1 LKRIWEI
8 GPDGTPKRLDRRGL
22 VLMALSVAGC
32 GSIGPSVVP
41 RDRVDYITAVGESWK
56 EQTLLNIVR
65 LRYGDVPSF
74 LDVSS
79 VISAYAIQGQVSAGA
94 AISSDLTGTIPR
106 NLVSL
111 GGNATYLDRPT
122 ITYTPLTGDKFTK
135 SLLRPIPP
143 SAVFELIQAGY
154 PADAILQMATRAING
169 VYNRSSGGGRARE
182 PDPEFYPFLDA
193 MRRLQ
198 LSGAVSTRIEKR
210 GPDEIGILVFAG
222 RRSREVDADLEFVA
236 KTLGVR
242 PGKNG
247 ELTIVFGALPR
258 NEREIAVLTRSMAEI
273 LLEVAA
279 GIDVPAAHVAEGRT
293 LAATRVADAANP
305 RDRPPIRILSG
316 ASQPPDPF
324 AAVRYR
330 GTSYWIDDGD
340 LGSKRVFT
348 FLMLFFSL
356 AETGVSSQAP
366 VLTLPAN

>member
-1 LKRIWEI
+1 
-8 GPDGTPKRLDRRGL
+8 
-22 VLMALSVAGC
+22 
-32 GSIGPSVVP
+32 
-41 RDRVDYITAVGESWK
+41 
-56 EQTLLNIVR
+56 
-65 LRYGDVPSF
+65 
-74 LDVSS
+74 
-79 VISAYAIQGQVSAGA
+79 
-94 AISSDLTGTIPR
+94 
-106 NLVSL
+106 
-111 GGNATYLDRPT
+111 
-122 ITYTPLTGDKFTK
+122 
-135 SLLRPIPP
+135 
-143 SAVFELIQAGY
+143 VFELIQAGY
-154 PADAILQMATRAING
+154 PADAILQMTTRAING
-169 VYNRSSGGGRARE
+169 VYIRSSGGGRARE

-210 GPDEIGILVFAG
+210 GADEIGFLVFTG

-258 NEREIAVLTRSMAEI
+258 NEQEIAVLTRSMAEI

-279 GIDVPAAHVAEGRT
+279 GIDVPAAHVADGRT
-293 LAATRVADAANP
+293 LAATRVADAPNP

-316 ASQPPDPF
+316 PSQPPDPF

-340 LGSKRVFT
+340 FVSKRVFT

-356 AETGVSSQAP
+356 AETGVPSQAP
-366 VLTLPAN
+366 VLTIPAN